1 MAIFQDNTI
10 RIKLKS
16 YTHNLLTE
24 SCNIIINTAKR
35 TNVKSTGPIPLPT
48 RRKIYCVLRSPHVDK
63 DSREHFE
70 IRSHTRIIDIHEPSS
85 QTIDSLM
92 KLNIPAGVD
101 IEIKL

>member
-1 MAIFQDNTI
+1 MTTEQKQKI

-16 YTHNLLTE
+16 YDPNLIVN
-24 SCNIIINTAKR
+24 SCNKITETALRTEAKII
-35 TNVKSTGPIPLPT
+35 GPIALPT
-48 RRKIYCVLRSPHVDK
+48 KRKLYCVLRSPHVDK

-70 IRSHTRIIDIHEPSS
+70 VRTHSRMIDIYTLSS

-92 KLNIPAGVD
+92 KLNIPDGVD